1 MPVSKLVI
9 FYMSRRVKQA
19 VAETH
24 IPFAREYGTFRRI
37 RSRGRNDQCSF
48 ARSCQCYGP
57 VAVHGLAV
65 RRGDRHGHFIAYTF
79 LAGNAAL
86 KTALKRGSM
95 RLPATAFLV
104 LNPCSSIFLPA
115 QHRFE

>member
-1 MPVSKLVI
+1 MPVSQFVI
-9 FYMSRRVKQA
+9 FYMSRRLKQA

-24 IPFAREYGTFRRI
+24 IPLAGEYGPLRRI
-37 RSRGRNDQCSF
+37 RSGGRNDQCSF

-79 LAGNAAL
+79 LARNAAL
-86 KTALKRGSM
+86 KTALKRGSVQ
-95 RLPATAFLV
+95 LPASAFPV
-104 LNPCSSIFLPA
+104 LNPSSIFLPA
-115 QHRFE
+115 QHRLE